1 MGFSLILY
9 LGFAFL
15 PTWPRVLVVWPEAD
29 MVGRRHHGRGHGHHL
44 ELRHVE
50 RHRVEGEVTAD
61 AAQAHTRT
69 RPSHEELGDDGQ
81 PHRAGFTAQLD
92 EKLDRVA
99 DDLREIKTRVGILEQ
114 QYASMS
120 NRIDRIESRL
130 ERIERR
136 LSWQKRERAP
146 ILSPSVKGG

>member
-1 MGFSLILY
+1 MADEPDSI
-9 LGFAFL
+9 
-15 PTWPRVLVVWPEAD
+15 VLV
-29 MVGRRHHGRGHGHHL
+29 L
-44 ELRHVE
+44 LRK
-50 RHRVEGEVTAD
+50 
-61 AAQAHTRT
+61 
-69 RPSHEELGDDGQ
+69 
-81 PHRAGFTAQLD
+81 LD

-136 LSWQKRERAP
+136 LELAEA
-146 ILSPSVKGG
+146 